1 MCLFILIF
9 VSNLGYKKSMI
20 KAVFFDIDGTLVSF
34 KTHEV
39 PQSTIEALDLLRKKG
54 IKVFIATGRHYTSIN
69 NLGDL
74 KFDGYVTLNGG
85 YCFAGEDKVIY
96 KHSIPDRD
104 IEALIRYMETEES
117 FPCAFVQEKEIFM
130 NYKDE
135 TVEEIFNMLNFPE
148 PPIRP
153 MDEIRGKTAYQ
164 LVSFFT
170 AEQEKKIMTILSNC
184 ESTRWNPLFTDVV
197 PAGSSKRVGID
208 KMLEYF
214 RIPLNECMAFGDG
227 GNDIAMLQHAGIG
240 VAMGN
245 AEDDVKQYADY
256 ITDSVDEDG
265 IFKALKHLNII

>member
-20 KAVFFDIDGTLVSF
+20 KAIFFDIDGTLVSF

-214 RIPLNECMAFGDG
+214 RISLNECMAFGDG

>member
-54 IKVFIATGRHYTSIN
+54 TKVFIATGRHYTSIN

-148 PPIRP
+148 PPIRL

-227 GNDIAMLQHAGIG
+227 GNDVAMLQHAGIG

>member
-54 IKVFIATGRHYTSIN
+54 TKVFIATGRHYTSIN

-148 PPIRP
+148 PPNRP

-170 AEQEKKIMTILSNC
+170 AAQEKKSMTRLSNC

-227 GNDIAMLQHAGIG
+227 GNDVAMLQHAGIG

>member
-54 IKVFIATGRHYTSIN
+54 TKVFIATGRHYTSIN

-214 RIPLNECMAFGDG
+214 SIPLNECMAFGDG
-227 GNDIAMLQHAGIG
+227 GNDVAMLQHAGIG

>member
-227 GNDIAMLQHAGIG
+227 GNDVAMLQHAGIG

>member
-20 KAVFFDIDGTLVSF
+20 KAIFFDIDGTLVSF

-227 GNDIAMLQHAGIG
+227 GNDVAMLQHAGIG

>member
-117 FPCAFVQEKEIFM
+117 FPCAFVQEKDIFM

-214 RIPLNECMAFGDG
+214 RVPLNECMAFGDG

>member
-9 VSNLGYKKSMI
+9 ASKLGYYIGMV
-20 KAVFFDIDGTLVSF
+20 KAIFFDIDGTLVSF

-39 PQSTIEALDLLRKKG
+39 PQSTIDALDILRKKG
-54 IKVFIATGRHYTSIN
+54 IKVFIATGRHFSSIN

-104 IEALIRYMETEES
+104 IEALISYLETEES
-117 FPCAFVQEKEIFM
+117 FPCAFVQEKDIFM

-135 TVEEIFNMLNFPE
+135 TVEEIFGMLNFPE

-153 MDEIRGKTAYQ
+153 MDDIRGKTVYQ

-170 AEQEKKIMTILSNC
+170 AEQEKKIMSILSHC

-197 PAGSSKRVGID
+197 PAGSSKRIGID

-214 RIPLNECMAFGDG
+214 KIPLNECMAFGDG
-227 GNDIAMLQHAGIG
+227 GNDIAMLEHAGIG

-245 AEDDVKQYADY
+245 AEDNVKQYADY
-256 ITDSVDEDG
+256 ITDSVDDDG
-265 IFKALKHLNII
+265 IIKALRHLNII

>member
-227 GNDIAMLQHAGIG
+227 GNDVAMLQHAGIG

-245 AEDDVKQYADY
+245 AEDDVKQHADY

>member
-208 KMLEYF
+208 KMLEFF
-214 RIPLNECMAFGDG
+214 RIPLNECIAFGDG
-227 GNDIAMLQHAGIG
+227 GNDVAMLQHAGIG

>member
-104 IEALIRYMETEES
+104 IEALIRYMETEKS

-227 GNDIAMLQHAGIG
+227 GNDVAMLQHAGIG

>member
-153 MDEIRGKTAYQ
+153 MDEIRGKTGYQ

-227 GNDIAMLQHAGIG
+227 GNDVAMLQHAGIG

>member
-34 KTHEV
+34 KTHEF

-148 PPIRP
+148 PPNRP

-227 GNDIAMLQHAGIG
+227 GNDVAMLQHAGIG

>member
-1 MCLFILIF
+1 M
-9 VSNLGYKKSMI
+9 V
-20 KAVFFDIDGTLVSF
+20 KAIFFDIDGTLVSF

-39 PQSTIEALDLLRKKG
+39 PRSTIDALDILRKKG
-54 IKVFIATGRHYTSIN
+54 IKVFIATGRHYSSIN

-104 IEALIRYMETEES
+104 IDALIRYLETEES

-153 MDEIRGKTAYQ
+153 LSEMKGKRTG
-164 LVSFFT
+164 
-170 AEQEKKIMTILSNC
+170 EKDHVYL
-184 ESTRWNPLFTDVV
+184 
-197 PAGSSKRVGID
+197 
-208 KMLEYF
+208 
-214 RIPLNECMAFGDG
+214 IPLRIHSLESVVYRCGTCRE
-227 GNDIAMLQHAGIG
+227 Q
-240 VAMGN
+240 
-245 AEDDVKQYADY
+245 QADRY
-256 ITDSVDEDG
+256 
-265 IFKALKHLNII
+265 

>member
-1 MCLFILIF
+1 M
-9 VSNLGYKKSMI
+9 V
-20 KAVFFDIDGTLVSF
+20 KAIFFDIDGTLVSF

-39 PQSTIEALDLLRKKG
+39 PRSTIDALDILRKKG
-54 IKVFIATGRHYTSIN
+54 IKVFIATGRHYSSIN

-74 KFDGYVTLNGG
+74 KFDGYVTLNGV

-104 IEALIRYMETEES
+104 IDALIRYLETEES

-153 MDEIRGKTAYQ
+153 LSEMKGKTVYQ

-170 AEQEKKIMTILSNC
+170 AEQEKKIMSILSHC

-197 PAGSSKRVGID
+197 PAGSSKRIGID

-214 RIPLNECMAFGDG
+214 KIPLNECMAFGDG
-227 GNDIAMLQHAGIG
+227 GNDVAMLQHAGIG

-245 AEDDVKQYADY
+245 ADDDVKQYADY
-256 ITDSVDEDG
+256 VTDSVDEDG
-265 IFKALKHLNII
+265 IFKALKFHNII

>member
-1 MCLFILIF
+1 MPYGKAIELFLVNGSPDSIVTAEL
-9 VSNLGYKKSMI
+9 SNWNGKAI
-20 KAVFFDIDGTLVSF
+20 KIPRIDVPNCGREDITQAGVYFLFCKGDDGTEAVYIGEAENVKDRLVQHIRDYQAE
-34 KTHEV
+34 KEAYYW
-39 PQSTIEALDLLRKKG
+39 STAVIFIGRDLNK
-54 IKVFIATGRHYTSIN
+54 
-69 NLGDL
+69 
-74 KFDGYVTLNGG
+74 
-85 YCFAGEDKVIY
+85 
-96 KHSIPDRD
+96 
-104 IEALIRYMETEES
+104 ALIRYLETEES

-153 MDEIRGKTAYQ
+153 LSEMKGKTVYQ

-170 AEQEKKIMTILSNC
+170 AEQEKKIMSILSHC

-197 PAGSSKRVGID
+197 PAGSSKRIGID

-214 RIPLNECMAFGDG
+214 KIPLKECMAFGDG

-245 AEDDVKQYADY
+245 ADDDVKQ
-256 ITDSVDEDG
+256 
-265 IFKALKHLNII
+265 

>member
-54 IKVFIATGRHYTSIN
+54 TKVFIATGRHYTSIN

-148 PPIRP
+148 PPNRP

-227 GNDIAMLQHAGIG
+227 GNDVAMLQHAGIG

>member
-85 YCFAGEDKVIY
+85 YCFAGADKVIY

-214 RIPLNECMAFGDG
+214 RISLNECMAFGDG

>member
-39 PQSTIEALDLLRKKG
+39 SQSTIEALDLLRKKG

>member
-1 MCLFILIF
+1 M
-9 VSNLGYKKSMI
+9 V

-39 PQSTIEALDLLRKKG
+39 LQSTIEALDLLRKKG
-54 IKVFIATGRHYTSIN
+54 IKVFIATGRHFSSIN

-74 KFDGYVTLNGG
+74 NFDGYVTLNGG
-85 YCFAGEDKVIY
+85 YCFAGDKVIY

-104 IEALIRYMETEES
+104 VEALIRYMETEES
-117 FPCAFVQEKEIFM
+117 FPCAFVREKDIYM

-153 MDEIRGKTAYQ
+153 MSEIRGETVYQ

-170 AEQEKKIMTILSNC
+170 ADQEKKIMPILSHC

-197 PAGSSKRVGID
+197 PAGSSKRIGIN

-214 RIPLNECMAFGDG
+214 RIPLNECVAFGDG
-227 GNDIAMLQHAGIG
+227 GNDVAMLEHAGIG

-256 ITDSVDEDG
+256 VTDSVDEDG